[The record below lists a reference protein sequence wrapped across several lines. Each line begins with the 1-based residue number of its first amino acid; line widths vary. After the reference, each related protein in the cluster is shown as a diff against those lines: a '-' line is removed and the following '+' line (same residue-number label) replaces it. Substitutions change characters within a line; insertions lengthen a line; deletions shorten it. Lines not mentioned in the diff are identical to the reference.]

1 MEPSFPTHMSH
12 GKMRESEIVRYIF
25 ILFPLFSSSAQ
36 CNPVKCT
43 LILWYWCLFTFFF
56 YCRRLLLTFH
66 LFPCSPWTC
75 TETPTK
81 TTSSLDQ
88 EASFGDRQFMVIASE
103 KQCRII
109 ALPSQNCVYRLQIT
123 ETDFVVRAEV
133 ISLKGQFWKIIYV
146 AHIVSDASH
155 ECSALSLTLIPLCRW
170 CTTLW
175 ELITKWTPQKAS

>member
-25 ILFPLFSSSAQ
+25 NFSSLLSSAQ
-36 CNPVKCT
+36 YNPVKLT
-43 LILWYWCLFTFFF
+43 KLYDNDGIFILLFFI
-56 YCRRLLLTFH
+56 LLPSFVVHVSPLS
-66 LFPCSPWTC
+66 LFVVTC

-123 ETDFVVRAEV
+123 DTDFVVRAEV
-133 ISLKGQFWKIIYV
+133 ISLKGQFAKLFV
-146 AHIVSDASH
+146 
-155 ECSALSLTLIPLCRW
+155 LL
-170 CTTLW
+170 
-175 ELITKWTPQKAS
+175 K